1 MIIRNKFPRVDSEKH
16 QYLLDNK
23 WTLVKGP
30 RGIPRTILLS
40 IPLMFINAFITF
52 WIIKI
57 FNTISLEEFGIGTDS
72 VGISFNIVYVL
83 GFILILIISHE
94 LMHLIFMPNFIK
106 SKKTYIGLTYFGGYV
121 YSEEIVTKI
130 RFIIMNIAPFFI
142 ISIILPI
149 ILSFF
154 GLLTPFI
161 KLLVLANA
169 ASSSVDILTLITIL
183 IYIPSGASLVS
194 NGSKGYWKKLNP
206 V

>member
-1 MIIRNKFPRVDSEKH
+1 M
-16 QYLLDNK
+16 LDNQ

-30 RGIPRTILLS
+30 RGIPLTILLS

-57 FNTISLEEFGIGTDS
+57 FDVISLEEFGISPDS
-72 VGISFNIVYVL
+72 IDISFNIVYVL

-94 LMHLIFMPNFIK
+94 LMHLVFIPNFIK

-130 RFIIMNIAPFFI
+130 RFIIITIAPFFI

-161 KLLVLANA
+161 KLIVLANA
-169 ASSSVDILTLITIL
+169 ASSSVDILSLITIL
-183 IYIPSGASLVS
+183 IYVPSGASLVS
-194 NGSKGYWKKLNP
+194 NGSESYWKKL
-206 V
+206 

>member
-1 MIIRNKFPRVDSEKH
+1 MRIRNRFPRVSSERN
-16 QYLLDNK
+16 QYLLDNQ

-30 RGIPRTILLS
+30 KGIILTILLS
-40 IPLMFINAFITF
+40 IPIMFLNAFIAF
-52 WIIKI
+52 LIIKI
-57 FNTISLEEFGIGTDS
+57 FDSITFEEFGISPDS
-72 VGISFNIVYVL
+72 MGFSINLVYVL

-106 SKKTYIGLTYFGGYV
+106 SKKTYIGLTYFGGYA

-130 RFIIMNIAPFFI
+130 RLIIIGIAPFFI

-161 KLLVLANA
+161 KLIVLANA
-169 ASSSVDILTLITIL
+169 ASSSVDILSLITIL
-183 IYIPSGASLVS
+183 IYVPSGASLVS
-194 NGSKGYWKKLNP
+194 NGSKDYWKKL
-206 V
+206 

>member
-1 MIIRNKFPRVDSEKH
+1 MRIRNRFPRVSSERN
-16 QYLLDNK
+16 QYLLDNQ

-30 RGIPRTILLS
+30 KGIILTILLS
-40 IPLMFINAFITF
+40 IPLMFLNPFITF

-57 FNTISLEEFGIGTDS
+57 FDSITFEEFGISPDS
-72 VGISFNIVYVL
+72 MGFSINLVYIL

-106 SKKTYIGLTYFGGYV
+106 SKKTYIGITYFGGYA

-130 RFIIMNIAPFFI
+130 RLIIIGIAPFFI

-161 KLLVLANA
+161 KLIVLANA
-169 ASSSVDILTLITIL
+169 ASSSVDILSIIFIL
-183 IYIPSGASLVS
+183 IYVPSGASLVS
-194 NGSKGYWKKLNP
+194 NGSKDYWKKL
-206 V
+206 

>member
-1 MIIRNKFPRVDSEKH
+1 MRIRNKFPRVDSERH

-40 IPLMFINAFITF
+40 IPLMFINAFIAF

-57 FNTISLEEFGIGTDS
+57 FDGISLEEFGISPDS
-72 VGISFNIVYVL
+72 IDISFNIVYLL
-83 GFILILIISHE
+83 GFVLILIISHE
-94 LMHLIFMPNFIK
+94 LMHLVFMPNFIK

-130 RFIIMNIAPFFI
+130 RFIIMIIAPFFI

-154 GLLTPFI
+154 GLLTTFI
-161 KLLVLANA
+161 KLIVLANA
-169 ASSSVDILTLITIL
+169 ASSSVDILCLILIL
-183 IYIPSGASLVS
+183 IYVPSGASLAN
-194 NGSKGYWKKLNP
+194 NGSKGYWKKL
-206 V
+206 

>member
-1 MIIRNKFPRVDSEKH
+1 MRIRNRFPRVSSERN
-16 QYLLDNK
+16 QYLLDNQ

-30 RGIPRTILLS
+30 KNVILTILLS
-40 IPLMFINAFITF
+40 IPLMFLNPFITF

-57 FNTISLEEFGIGTDS
+57 FDSITFEEFGISPDS
-72 VGISFNIVYVL
+72 MGFSINLVYIL

-106 SKKTYIGLTYFGGYV
+106 SKKTYIGITYFGGYA

-130 RFIIMNIAPFFI
+130 RLIIIGIAPFFI

-161 KLLVLANA
+161 KLIVLANA
-169 ASSSVDILTLITIL
+169 ASSSVDILSIIFIL
-183 IYIPSGASLVS
+183 IYVPSGASLVS
-194 NGSKGYWKKLNP
+194 NGSKDYWKKL
-206 V
+206 

>member
-1 MIIRNKFPRVDSEKH
+1 MRIRNRFPRVSSERN
-16 QYLLDNK
+16 QYLLDNQ

-30 RGIPRTILLS
+30 KNVILTILLS
-40 IPLMFINAFITF
+40 IPLMFLNPFITF

-57 FNTISLEEFGIGTDS
+57 FDSITFEEFGISPDS
-72 VGISFNIVYVL
+72 MGFSINLVYVL

-106 SKKTYIGLTYFGGYV
+106 SKKTYIGITYFGGYA

-130 RFIIMNIAPFFI
+130 RLIIIGIAPFFI

-161 KLLVLANA
+161 KLIVLANA

-183 IYIPSGASLVS
+183 IYVPSGASLVS
-194 NGSKGYWKKLNP
+194 NGSKGYWKKL
-206 V
+206 

>member
-1 MIIRNKFPRVDSEKH
+1 MIIRNRFPRVDSERH
-16 QYLLDNK
+16 QYLLDNQ

-30 RGIPRTILLS
+30 KSIALTILLS
-40 IPLMFINAFITF
+40 IPLMFLNAFIAF

-57 FNTISLEEFGIGTDS
+57 FDSITFEEFGIGSDS
-72 VGISFNIVYVL
+72 VDIPFNLVYII

-106 SKKTYIGLTYFGGYV
+106 SKKTYIGLTLFGGYV

-130 RFIIMNIAPFFI
+130 RFIIMIIAPFFI

-154 GLLTPFI
+154 GLLTTFI
-161 KLLVLANA
+161 KLIVLANA
-169 ASSSVDILTLITIL
+169 ASSAVDILSLILIL
-183 IYIPSGASLVS
+183 IYVPSGASLAN
-194 NGSKGYWKKLNP
+194 NGSKGYWKKL
-206 V
+206 

>member
-1 MIIRNKFPRVDSEKH
+1 MRIRNRFPRVSSERN
-16 QYLLDNK
+16 QYLLDNQ

-30 RGIPRTILLS
+30 RGIILTILLS
-40 IPLMFINAFITF
+40 IPLMFLNPFITF

-57 FNTISLEEFGIGTDS
+57 FDSISLEEFGISPDS
-72 VGISFNIVYVL
+72 MGFSINLVYIL

-106 SKKTYIGLTYFGGYV
+106 SKKTYIGITYFGGYA

-130 RFIIMNIAPFFI
+130 RLIIIGIAPFFI

-161 KLLVLANA
+161 KLIVLANA
-169 ASSSVDILTLITIL
+169 ASSSVDILSIIFIL
-183 IYIPSGASLVS
+183 IYVPSGASLVS
-194 NGSKGYWKKLNP
+194 NGSKDYWKKL
-206 V
+206 

>member
-1 MIIRNKFPRVDSEKH
+1 MRIRNRFPRVSSERN
-16 QYLLDNK
+16 QYLLDDQ
-23 WTLVKGP
+23 WVLVKGP
-30 RGIPRTILLS
+30 KNVILTILLS
-40 IPLMFINAFITF
+40 IPLMFLNPFITF

-57 FNTISLEEFGIGTDS
+57 FDSISLEEFGIVSGS
-72 VGISFNIVYVL
+72 MGFSINLVYIL

-106 SKKTYIGLTYFGGYV
+106 SKKTYIGITYFGGYV

-130 RFIIMNIAPFFI
+130 RYIIITIAPFFI

-161 KLLVLANA
+161 KLIVLANA
-169 ASSSVDILTLITIL
+169 ASSSVDILSIIFIL
-183 IYIPSGASLVS
+183 IYVPSGASLVS
-194 NGSKGYWKKLNP
+194 NGSKDYWKKL
-206 V
+206 

>member
-1 MIIRNKFPRVDSEKH
+1 MRIRNKFPKVDSERH

-40 IPLMFINAFITF
+40 IPLMFINGFIAF

-57 FNTISLEEFGIGTDS
+57 FDGISFEEFGISPDS
-72 VGISFNIVYVL
+72 MSFSINLVYVL
-83 GFILILIISHE
+83 GFILILAISHE
-94 LMHLIFMPNFIK
+94 LMHLIFVPNFIK
-106 SKKTYIGLTYFGGYV
+106 SKKTYIGLTFFGGYV

-130 RFIIMNIAPFFI
+130 RFIIITIAPFFI

-149 ILSFF
+149 LLSFF

-161 KLLVLANA
+161 KLIVLANA

-183 IYIPSGASLVS
+183 IYVPSGASLVM
-194 NGSKGYWKKLNP
+194 NGSKGYWKKL
-206 V
+206 